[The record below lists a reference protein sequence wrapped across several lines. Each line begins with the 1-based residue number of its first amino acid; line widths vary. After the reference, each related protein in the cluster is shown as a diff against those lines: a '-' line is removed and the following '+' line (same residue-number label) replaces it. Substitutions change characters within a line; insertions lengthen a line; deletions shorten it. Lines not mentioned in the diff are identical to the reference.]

1 MNKKSILITSN
12 MTEDDIDL
20 ELLNYINE
28 DVEIV
33 LEYTEKGKK
42 LAEHFSKI
50 YKLPLK
56 LKETP

>member
-1 MNKKSILITSN
+1 

-56 LKETP
+56 LKEKSS